1 MNTITAFRL
10 AIALAVGLI
19 IGMERG
25 WKSRKSPTGLR
36 VAGVRSFASIGLFGG
51 MSALL
56 GEKFGAGFLA
66 VTFFGLALMVAVSYI
81 MTVKDTQDF
90 GITTELSLLI
100 TFVLGAL
107 AVSGFESEA
116 VAGSVILAVLLGCKR
131 ELHQILRKLDRRELI
146 ATLQLLIV
154 AAVALPL
161 LPNNNIGPWEAL
173 NPRTIGWL
181 VLLIAGI
188 SYIGYFTMRIFGS
201 RIGLLATA
209 VVGGLVSSTAVTV
222 AYGRM
227 ARKEKGNFALL
238 GAGISLAAATMAVR
252 LLIEVGVVNPAL
264 LPWLTAPL
272 GLLAI
277 VPLVASVIIAT
288 QVKQNPSSAQLKLN
302 NPVELGAA
310 FGFAVVLSI
319 LFVLVRAAQ
328 SWFGNTG
335 IYALSAISGIADVD
349 AVSLSLAQA
358 TQGNLPL
365 PIGATGILIAAT
377 VNTVVKALLASFIGG
392 MFLARWC
399 ATILLSALGLSLITA
414 FFIYS

>member
-209 VVGGLVSSTAVTV
+209 IIGGLVSSTAVTV

>member
-272 GLLAI
+272 ALLAI

-288 QVKQNPSSAQLKLN
+288 RVKQNPSSAQLKLN

>member
-209 VVGGLVSSTAVTV
+209 IVGGLVSSTAVTV

-264 LPWLTAPL
+264 LPWLTVPL

-288 QVKQNPSSAQLKLN
+288 RVKQNPSSAQLKLN

>member
-25 WKSRKSPTGLR
+25 WKSRKTPTGWR
-36 VAGVRSFASIGLFGG
+36 VAGVRSFASVGLFGG
-51 MSALL
+51 ISALL
-56 GEKFGAGFLA
+56 GGKFGAGFLA
-66 VTFFGLALMVAVSYI
+66 MTFFGLALIVAVSYV
-81 MTVKDTQDF
+81 MTVRDTQDF
-90 GITTELSLLI
+90 GITTELSLLM

-107 AVSGFESEA
+107 AVSGFEGEA
-116 VAGSVILAVLLGCKR
+116 VAGSVVLAGLLGFKR

-188 SYIGYFTMRIFGS
+188 SYVGYFTMRIFGS

-209 VVGGLVSSTAVTV
+209 ILGGLVSSTAVTV

-227 ARKEKGNFALL
+227 ARKQKGNFALL
-238 GAGISLAAATMAVR
+238 GAGISLAAGTMAVR
-252 LLIEVGVVNPAL
+252 LLIGVGIVNPAL
-264 LPWLTAPL
+264 LPWLTAPVA
-272 GLLAI
+272 LLAI
-277 VPLVASVIIAT
+277 FPLMAAVVIAT
-288 QVKQNPSSAQLKLN
+288 RTTQNTSTAEVKLN

-328 SWFGNTG
+328 NWFGDAG

-358 TQGNLPL
+358 TRGNLPL
-365 PIGATGILIAAT
+365 AVGATGILIAAM
-377 VNTVVKALLASFIGG
+377 VNTVVKALIATFIGG
-392 MFLARWC
+392 WFLARWC
-399 ATILLSALGLSLITA
+399 ATILLSALGLSLIA
-414 FFIYS
+414 VFVVYG

>member
-25 WKSRKSPTGLR
+25 WQSRKSPTGWR

-66 VTFFGLALMVAVSYI
+66 VTFFGLALMVAVSYV

-131 ELHQILRKLDRRELI
+131 ELHRILRKLDRRELI

-161 LPNNNIGPWEAL
+161 LPNSNIGPWEAL

-209 VVGGLVSSTAVTV
+209 IVGGLVSSTAVTV

-252 LLIEVGVVNPAL
+252 LLIEVGVVNPDL
-264 LPWLTAPL
+264 LPWLTVPL
-272 GLLAI
+272 SLLAI

-288 QVKQNPSSAQLKLN
+288 RVKQNPSSAQLKLN

-399 ATILLSALGLSLITA
+399 ATILLSALGLSLIAA

>member
-1 MNTITAFRL
+1 MNTLTAFRL

-25 WKSRKSPTGLR
+25 WESRKSPTGLR
-36 VAGVRSFASIGLFGG
+36 VAGVRSFASVGLFGG
-51 MSALL
+51 ISALL
-56 GEKFGAGFLA
+56 GESFGPGLLA
-66 VTFFGLALMVAVSYI
+66 MTFFGLALMVAVSYV
-81 MTVKDTQDF
+81 MTVRDTQDF

-107 AVSGFESEA
+107 AVSGFEDEA
-116 VAGSVILAVLLGCKR
+116 VAGSVVLAVLLGFKR

-161 LPNNNIGPWEAL
+161 LPNRNIGPWEAL

-209 VVGGLVSSTAVTV
+209 IIGGLVSSTAVTV

-227 ARKEKGNFALL
+227 ARQEKGNFALL
-238 GAGISLAAATMAVR
+238 GAGISLAAGTMAVR
-252 LLIEVGVVNPAL
+252 LLIEVGIVNPAL
-264 LPWLTAPL
+264 LPWLTTPVA
-272 GLLAI
+272 LLAI
-277 VPLVASVIIAT
+277 VPLVAAIVIAT
-288 QVKQNPSSAQLKLN
+288 RSRQSTSPAEVELN

-310 FGFAVVLSI
+310 LGFAGVLSI

-328 SWFGNTG
+328 GWFGDTG

-358 TQGNLPL
+358 TRGNLPL
-365 PIGATGILIAAT
+365 AVGSTGILIAAM
-377 VNTVVKALLASFIGG
+377 VNTVVKALLATFIGG
-392 MFLARWC
+392 WLLARWC
-399 ATILLSALGLSLITA
+399 ATILLSALGLSLIAA
-414 FFIYS
+414 FVVYR

>member
-272 GLLAI
+272 ALLAI

-288 QVKQNPSSAQLKLN
+288 RVKQNPSSAQLKLN

-358 TQGNLPL
+358 TRGNLPL

>member
-1 MNTITAFRL
+1 MNTLTAFRL

-25 WKSRKSPTGLR
+25 WKSRKSPTGWR
-36 VAGVRSFASIGLFGG
+36 VAGVRSFASVGLFGG
-51 MSALL
+51 ISALL
-56 GEKFGAGFLA
+56 GREFGAGFLA
-66 VTFFGLALMVAVSYI
+66 VTFFGLALIVAVSYV
-81 MTVKDTQDF
+81 MTVRDTQDF
-90 GITTELSLLI
+90 GITTELSLLM

-107 AVSGFESEA
+107 AVSGFEEEA
-116 VAGSVILAVLLGCKR
+116 VAGSVVLATLLGFKR
-131 ELHQILRKLDRRELI
+131 ELHQILRKLDRREII

-154 AAVALPL
+154 SAVALPL
-161 LPNNNIGPWEAL
+161 LPNRNIGPWEAL

-209 VVGGLVSSTAVTV
+209 IVGGLVSSTAVTV

-252 LLIEVGVVNPAL
+252 LLIEVGIVNPDL
-264 LPWLTAPL
+264 LSWLMAPI

-277 VPLVASVIIAT
+277 IPLIAAIVIAT
-288 QVKQNPSSAQLKLN
+288 TTKQNSLSAEVKLS

-310 FGFAVVLSI
+310 FGFAVILSI

-328 SWFGNTG
+328 SWFGDTG
-335 IYALSAISGIADVD
+335 IYVLSAISGIADVD

-358 TQGNLPL
+358 TRENLP
-365 PIGATGILIAAT
+365 IAVGSIGILIAAI
-377 VNTVVKALLASFIGG
+377 VNTVVKALLATFIGG
-392 MFLARWC
+392 WFLARWC
-399 ATILLSALGLSLITA
+399 ATILLSALGLSLIAA
-414 FFIYS
+414 FVVYG

>member
-1 MNTITAFRL
+1 MNTLTAFRL

-25 WKSRKSPTGLR
+25 WKTRKSPTGFR
-36 VAGVRSFASIGLFGG
+36 VAGVRSFALIGLFGG
-51 MSALL
+51 ISALL
-56 GEKFGAGFLA
+56 GEKFGVSLLA
-66 VTFFGLALMVAVSYI
+66 MTFFGLALMVAVSYV
-81 MTVKDTQDF
+81 MTVRDTQDF

-100 TFVLGAL
+100 TFILGSL

-116 VAGSVILAVLLGCKR
+116 VAGSVVMATLLGFKR
-131 ELHQILRKLDRRELI
+131 ELHQILRKLERRELI

-154 AAVALPL
+154 AVVALPL
-161 LPNNNIGPWEAL
+161 LPNSNIGPWEAL

-209 VVGGLVSSTAVTV
+209 IVGGLVSSTAVTV

-238 GAGISLAAATMAVR
+238 GAGISLAAGTMAVR
-252 LLIEVGVVNPAL
+252 LLIGVGIFNPAL
-264 LPWLTAPL
+264 LPWLVAPVA
-272 GLLAI
+272 LLAM
-277 VPLVASVIIAT
+277 VPLVAAIVIAT
-288 QVKQNPSSAQLKLN
+288 ITKQNTSSAEVKLN

-310 FGFAVVLSI
+310 LGFALVLSI

-328 SWFGNTG
+328 SWFGDTG

-358 TQGNLPL
+358 TRGNLPL
-365 PIGATGILIAAT
+365 AVGSTGILIAAM
-377 VNTVVKALLASFIGG
+377 VNTVVKALLATFIGG
-392 MFLARWC
+392 WFLARWC
-399 ATILLSALGLSLITA
+399 ATILLSALGLSLIAA
-414 FFIYS
+414 FVVYS

>member
-1 MNTITAFRL
+1 MNTLIAFRL

-36 VAGVRSFASIGLFGG
+36 VAGVRSFASVGLFGG
-51 MSALL
+51 ISALL
-56 GEKFGAGFLA
+56 GEKFGASFLA
-66 VTFFGLALMVAVSYI
+66 VTFFGLALIVAVSYV
-81 MTVKDTQDF
+81 MTVRDTQDF
-90 GITTELSLLI
+90 GITTELSLLM

-107 AVSGFESEA
+107 AVSGFEDEA
-116 VAGSVILAVLLGCKR
+116 VAGSVVLAVLLGFKR

-161 LPNNNIGPWEAL
+161 LPNSNIGPWEAL

-209 VVGGLVSSTAVTV
+209 IIGGLVSSTAVTV
-222 AYGRM
+222 AYARM
-227 ARKEKGNFALL
+227 ARREKGNFALL
-238 GAGISLAAATMAVR
+238 GAGISLAAGIMAVR
-252 LLIEVGVVNPAL
+252 LLIEVGIVNPAL
-264 LPWLTAPL
+264 LPWLTAPVA
-272 GLLAI
+272 LLAM
-277 VPLVASVIIAT
+277 VPLVAAIVIST
-288 QVKQNPSSAQLKLN
+288 RTKQNTSSAEVKLN

-319 LFVLVRAAQ
+319 LFVLVRATQ
-328 SWFGNTG
+328 SWFGDTG

-358 TQGNLPL
+358 TRGNLPL
-365 PIGATGILIAAT
+365 AVGATGILIAAM
-377 VNTVVKALLASFIGG
+377 VNTVVKALMATFIGG
-392 MFLARWC
+392 WFLARWC
-399 ATILLSALGLSLITA
+399 ATILLSALGLSLIAA
-414 FFIYS
+414 FVVYR